1 MDVLEGCPAYT
12 AYLAHQNAELQGLN
26 LGRCLRLQEQ
36 VLPVA
41 VAPEQVN
48 HVRART
54 RNTGQKVRELRI
66 EVSWNKNPTPNTQLN

>member
-48 HVRART
+48 HV
-54 RNTGQKVRELRI
+54 
-66 EVSWNKNPTPNTQLN
+66 